1 MLRVLAVLAA
11 FGLLVYAFTDFASSD
26 EEDRGDI
33 PRWLWL
39 VIIVL
44 LPYFGP
50 ISWIAFSRSRRKQAG
65 RGQRPVASGKGPAP
79 RGRTRRRASGP
90 VAPDDDPDFLW
101 RLAQEQRRQA
111 RSAQGNGD
119 TAAGDTPTDGTSSGT
134 SSGTSAGKADGRPT
148 GTSPDDR
155 ADGASDERRS
165 DDETHDDG
173 TPA

>member
-65 RGQRPVASGKGPAP
+65 RGQGPVAPGKGPAP

-111 RSAQGNGD
+111 RGTQGGD
-119 TAAGDTPTDGTSSGT
+119 ADSGGAPTDGTSSGA
-134 SSGTSAGKADGRPT
+134 SSGAGAGAADGRPT
-148 GTSPDDR
+148 GAAPEDR
-155 ADGASDERRS
+155 ADGTTDELR
-165 DDETHDDG
+165 DDEKRDDG
-173 TPA
+173 TSA

>member
-50 ISWIAFSRSRRKQAG
+50 ISWITFSRSRRAQAR
-65 RGQRPVASGKGPAP
+65 RGSAPRSPARPGS
-79 RGRTRRRASGP
+79 RGRTRRRNAGP

-111 RSAQGNGD
+111 RYAEGSDGTRPDAMPTDDTTRKRPKGAAGPDDD
-119 TAAGDTPTDGTSSGT
+119 TAPEDPSTDEETR
-134 SSGTSAGKADGRPT
+134 D
-148 GTSPDDR
+148 
-155 ADGASDERRS
+155 DER
-165 DDETHDDG
+165 
-173 TPA
+173 PA

>member
-65 RGQRPVASGKGPAP
+65 RGQSPVAPGKGPAP

-111 RSAQGNGD
+111 RGAQGD
-119 TAAGDTPTDGTSSGT
+119 DAAADDTPRDGTVGGT
-134 SSGTSAGKADGRPT
+134 SGSTSTGKADGRPA
-148 GTSPDDR
+148 GAAPDDR
-155 ADGASDERRS
+155 ADGTS
-165 DDETHDDG
+165 DDLRDDEKKRDDG

>member
-11 FGLLVYAFTDFASSD
+11 FALLVYAFADFASSD

-50 ISWIAFSRSRRKQAG
+50 ISWIAFSRSRRAQAG
-65 RGQRPVASGKGPAP
+65 RPGARPAPGGATP
-79 RGRTRRRASGP
+79 RGRTRRRSTGP

-111 RSAQGNGD
+111 RDEGAS
-119 TAAGDTPTDGTSSGT
+119 TD
-134 SSGTSAGKADGRPT
+134 T
-148 GTSPDDR
+148 GTPSGAQDSRPADPRASDARPSDRVADDEVPGDDEKKR
-155 ADGASDERRS
+155 DDGA
-165 DDETHDDG
+165 
-173 TPA
+173 PA

>member
-11 FGLLVYAFTDFASSD
+11 FALLVYAFADFASSD

-50 ISWIAFSRSRRKQAG
+50 VSWIAFSRSRRAQAG
-65 RGQRPVASGKGPAP
+65 RGGAPRAPGRGGAP
-79 RGRTRRRASGP
+79 RGRSRRRTAGP

-111 RSAQGNGD
+111 RGD
-119 TAAGDTPTDGTSSGT
+119 GPSTDGATSGT
-134 SSGTSAGKADGRPT
+134 HEPL
-148 GTSPDDR
+148 PDDLPGDDEKKKR
-155 ADGASDERRS
+155 DDGA
-165 DDETHDDG
+165 
-173 TPA
+173 PA

>member
-50 ISWIAFSRSRRKQAG
+50 ISWIAFSRSRRAQA
-65 RGQRPVASGKGPAP
+65 RRGPAPRPSGAGP
-79 RGRTRRRASGP
+79 RGRTRRRSAGP

-111 RSAQGNGD
+111 QGKQGPDEAPGTTQGDAGTPDETPDD
-119 TAAGDTPTDGTSSGT
+119 TA
-134 SSGTSAGKADGRPT
+134 SA
-148 GTSPDDR
+148 
-155 ADGASDERRS
+155 
-165 DDETHDDG
+165 
-173 TPA
+173 

>member
-65 RGQRPVASGKGPAP
+65 RGQRPVAPGKGPAP

-111 RSAQGNGD
+111 RGAHGD
-119 TAAGDTPTDGTSSGT
+119 TAPGGSPTDGTSGGT
-134 SSGTSAGKADGRPT
+134 SSGTNAGKTDGRPT
-148 GTSPDDR
+148 GAAPDDR
-155 ADGASDERRS
+155 ADGTPDELR
-165 DDETHDDG
+165 DDEKRDDG

>member
-50 ISWIAFSRSRRKQAG
+50 ISWIAFSRSRRAQAR
-65 RGQRPVASGKGPAP
+65 RGGAP
-79 RGRTRRRASGP
+79 RASAGPGSRGRSRRRNAGP

-101 RLAQEQRRQA
+101 RLSQEQRRHA
-111 RSAQGNGD
+111 RDNGTPED
-119 TAAGDTPTDGTSSGT
+119 PTPTTTPPNETGKGSGST
-134 SSGTSAGKADGRPT
+134 LRDAATPPDDAT
-148 GTSPDDR
+148 GTP
-155 ADGASDERRS
+155 
-165 DDETHDDG
+165 DETPDEG
-173 TPA
+173 TKA